1 MNNGGVSASSRV
13 WGTVNGQEARQC
25 FGGLVHRID
34 LDTTEGFGA
43 SFTTYGATLLSVRSG
58 DKDGAIEEVTLQHD
72 TLDEVVAGDA
82 YYGSTVGRVCNR
94 IVGASFS
101 VDGEVISVDAN
112 CGPHCLHG
120 GTKGF
125 DKAVWRHEV
134 FHTSDGV
141 GVKFEYDSPD
151 GEGGFP
157 GALAT
162 KVTYS
167 VKRGS
172 ERGTG
177 ELHTA
182 MEAEYVTDNDGGK
195 EKKRGP
201 TPVNLTNHAYWNLSG
216 DRKRSVRDHE
226 LMMRCD
232 RYLPLDDQPVRVP
245 TGEIMPVLGTPF
257 DFTEGASLGAAIDD
271 VGGNPPG
278 VDNCLVRVGTSDGGQ
293 AAATSGGKDA
303 EGAEG
308 LPLIGRLSE
317 AESGRVMELFG
328 SQPCAQVYTSNY
340 LSTDPADRPHA
351 RHYAVCLETQ
361 HFPAAVN
368 HEGWVESVLLQPGGK
383 YLERTRHVFTVQG
396 RS

>member
-1 MNNGGVSASSRV
+1 PAACCAPPCVVQLALHNLVGVNTVPVFQRGSLLPPSMSNGGVSASSKV
-13 WGTVNGQEARQC
+13 WGTVNGQE
-25 FGGLVHRID
+25 VHRVD
-34 LDTTEGFGA
+34 LDTTEGFGV

-58 DKDGAIEEVTLQHD
+58 DRDGEIEEVTLQHD
-72 TLDEVVAGDA
+72 TLDGVVAGDA

-101 VDGEVISVDAN
+101 VDGKVISVDAN
-112 CGPHCLHG
+112 NGPHCLHG
-120 GTKGF
+120 GAKGF

-141 GVKFEYDSPD
+141 SVRFEYDSPD

-182 MEAEYVTDNDGGK
+182 MEAEYVTDDDGGK

-232 RYLPLDDQPVRVP
+232 RYLPLDEQPVRVP

-257 DFTEGASLGAAIDD
+257 DFTEGASLGAAIDG

-278 VDNCLVRVGTSDGGQ
+278 VDNCLVRVGTSDGGR
-293 AAATSGGKDA
+293 AAATSGGKDG
-303 EGAEG
+303 EDGEG

-317 AESGRVMELFG
+317 AESGRVMEVFG
-328 SQPCAQVYTSNY
+328 SQPCAQV
-340 LSTDPADRPHA
+340 
-351 RHYAVCLETQ
+351 
-361 HFPAAVN
+361 
-368 HEGWVESVLLQPGGK
+368 
-383 YLERTRHVFTVQG
+383 
-396 RS
+396 